1 MYMSV
6 VISSERPWSGLKWI
20 KKIKCKGA
28 NPWKFVQDFNKC
40 RQKYRFRTFWGTFRI
55 SAPTNCQ

>member
-40 RQKYRFRTFWGTFRI
+40 REK
-55 SAPTNCQ
+55 